1 MAKPAHVERAAMTIK
16 YLAFDDDKALA
27 AKLDAINADYL
38 AAMAQKL
45 GRAPGETI
53 DSVINPYTG
62 EIVGPA
68 DSIITTGL
76 LSALTF
82 EGVAGGLVPVDD
94 ALLARE
100 TVDPTHAADAKADA
114 ELDPKWQAELAAR
127 AADAVAADVAEPIGD
142 DKADPE
148 AAADAGSMRDG

>member
-1 MAKPAHVERAAMTIK
+1 MTIK

-62 EIVGPA
+62 EIIGPA
-68 DSIITTGL
+68 DSIITVGL
-76 LSALTF
+76 VEALTF

-94 ALLARE
+94 ALIARE
-100 TVDPTHAADAKADA
+100 TVDPAHAADAKADA
-114 ELDPKWQAELAAR
+114 ELDPKWQAELDAK
-127 AADAVAADVAEPIGD
+127 AADAVAADVAEPID
-142 DKADPE
+142 PREEVPADGALD
-148 AAADAGSMRDG
+148 AAAEVEK